1 MINMEKMEFVWENK
15 DDKKKSP
22 FKSSFIVTASTI
34 EECIEIAEEEIGEDN
49 YLIDYYSIN

>member
-1 MINMEKMEFVWENK
+1 MEKMEFVWENK